1 MGLMLRGSPDFAPQR
16 PDTEIE
22 DVEEAAAILLAHA
35 KALQMLNGIRM
46 LVAPLAHRLDI
57 NSFEAY
63 ASDLVDETFG
73 RLPDEADELINYEGY
88 YE

>member
-1 MGLMLRGSPDFAPQR
+1 MLRGSPDFAPQR

-22 DVEEAAAILLAHA
+22 DAEEAAEI
-35 KALQMLNGIRM
+35 
-46 LVAPLAHRLDI
+46 LVAYAKTLQLLNEIRLSLASLTHRVDI

-63 ASDLVDETFG
+63 ASDLVGETFG